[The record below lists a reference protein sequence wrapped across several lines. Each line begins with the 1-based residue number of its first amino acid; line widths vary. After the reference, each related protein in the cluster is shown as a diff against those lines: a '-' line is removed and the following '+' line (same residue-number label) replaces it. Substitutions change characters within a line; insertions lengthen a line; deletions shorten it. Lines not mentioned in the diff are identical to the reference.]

1 MLKHQRHLAILNL
14 LEKSEAISLE
24 DLLASIDASESTL
37 RRDIDELASLK
48 KLKKVRGGVAPVK
61 RELTESRLVTP
72 PYLLEMRKNS
82 RAKEAIGK
90 AAAGLL
96 RGTESII
103 INGGTTTW
111 QMASSLPKDGLTI
124 LTNSLP
130 LVEYV
135 STCTSNRCFVSGGEV
150 FHHHLIILG
159 HLQNESPNFFGEYFF
174 TGCQGIS
181 PWGIM
186 EGDPLLVHAEQRL
199 INQSEKLVILAD
211 SSKFTKRKSIIM
223 CPLERVHTCITD
235 DNADEESIKMLV
247 DAGIHVIIAPT
258 SGGNTIMAKPTS
270 RCLAL
275 DFGASSGRLI
285 SMEIENDTLHLHEIT
300 RMQNGPKQE
309 GSHLVWPHERLFA
322 ETVLGLKKA
331 GEQSQ
336 KYDSIGVDTWGVDY
350 VLLDTNGQL
359 LGQPVSYR
367 DERTTGMIERFTA
380 DRMAKEDIYK
390 RTGIQFLPFNTLYQ
404 LYAQSQTEPDVLRQ
418 AWRLLFTADYYHFLL
433 SGQATVEQTMAS
445 TSQMWNLH
453 EQCWDKTLL
462 SALALPE
469 SALQNPV
476 SPGTMIGEL
485 LPWYAETTGLTGL
498 KVIAP
503 ASHDTASAVMAA
515 PAIGDDWAY
524 LSSGTWSLLGIES
537 ATPIVNDQAMDAN
550 WTNEAGYGGTYRFLK
565 NITGLWIIQQIAH
578 EYQGRFTFAEL
589 ASQAEASP
597 GFVSI
602 ISPNDDR
609 FFSPSS
615 MIQAIQTYCQDS
627 GQPVPQTPGALTR
640 CAYDSLSLYYRKAL
654 EDLRNI
660 TGKTINTLHVVGGGS
675 QATFLNRLTAASME
689 IPVLAGPVE
698 ATAIGNGLAQ
708 FMATGTLQS
717 LAQARELV
725 ARSFSLTR
733 FEPEK
738 LPGLDA
744 AYQRFLT
751 LFAQNQ

>member
-14 LEKSEAISLE
+14 LNTSDAVSLE
-24 DLLASIDASESTL
+24 ELLASIDASESTL
-37 RRDIDELASLK
+37 RRDIDQLASMK
-48 KLKKVRGGVAPVK
+48 KLKKVRGGVTAVK

-72 PYLLEMRKNS
+72 PFMSALKKNAKS
-82 RAKEAIGK
+82 KEAIGK
-90 AAAGLL
+90 TAASLL
-96 RGTESII
+96 EGSESII

-111 QMASSLPKDGLTI
+111 QMASHLPKEGLTI

-130 LVEYV
+130 LVETL
-135 STCTSNRCFVSGGEV
+135 STRTSNRCFVNGGEV

-159 HLQNESPNFFGEYFF
+159 QLQNESPNFFGDYFF

-186 EGDPLLVHAEQRL
+186 EGDPLLVHAEQRF
-199 INQSEKLVILAD
+199 ISQSDKLVILAD

-223 CPLERVHTCITD
+223 CPLEQVHTCITD
-235 DNADEESIKMLV
+235 DNADEDSIRMLV
-247 DAGIHVIIAPT
+247 EAGIHVIIAPI
-258 SGGNTIMAKPTS
+258 SGGNKTMAKPTP

-285 SMEIENDTLHLHEIT
+285 SIEIEKDRLQLQEMV
-300 RMQNGPKQE
+300 RMKNGPEQGEKN
-309 GSHLVWPHERLFA
+309 LVWPHERLFS
-322 ETVLGLKKA
+322 ETVKGLKNA
-331 GEQSQ
+331 GESGQ
-336 KYDSIGVDTWGVDY
+336 KYESIGVDAWGVDY

-359 LGQPVSYR
+359 LGNPISYR
-367 DERTTGMIERFTA
+367 DERTNGMIERFTS
-380 DRMAKEDIYK
+380 DRMSKEEIYK

-404 LYAQSQTEPDVLRQ
+404 LYAQSQTEPEVLRQ

-433 SGQATVEQTMAS
+433 SGKAQVEHTMVS
-445 TSQMWNLH
+445 TSQMWNL
-453 EQCWDKTLL
+453 QDTCWDPGLL
-462 SALALPE
+462 SALALPS
-469 SALQNPV
+469 SALQAPV
-476 SPGTMIGEL
+476 PPGTIIGEL
-485 LPWYAETTGLTGL
+485 LPWFAETTGLSGL

-515 PAIGDDWAY
+515 PAVGDDWAY

-537 ATPIVNDQAMDAN
+537 ATPIVTPQAMAAN
-550 WTNEAGYGGTYRFLK
+550 WTNEAGFGGTFRFLK

-578 EYQGRFTFAEL
+578 EFQGQFSFAEL
-589 ASQAEASP
+589 AAMAESEP

-602 ISPNDDR
+602 ISPNDDC

-615 MIQAIQTYCQDS
+615 MVQAIQTYCRNTH
-627 GQPVPQTPGALTR
+627 QPVPESPGALTR

-654 EDLRNI
+654 EDLRNLS
-660 TGKTINTLHVVGGGS
+660 GKTINTLHVVGGGS
-675 QATFLNRLTAASME
+675 QATFLNKLTAAAME

-708 FMATGTLQS
+708 FMATGSLQS
-717 LAQARELV
+717 LTQARELV
-725 ARSFSLTR
+725 ARSFTLTR

-751 LFAQNQ
+751 LTA